1 MVNRE
6 RRDEGPEAEM
16 RDDSGA
22 PAEEPAVPA
31 EELVGED
38 EEGETRE
45 ASETEVLQNELGL
58 LETQLRDMR
67 DRYIRSVADLDNA
80 RKRARQAIADA
91 RRQAA
96 SGVLLEML
104 TLVDDF
110 ERAMETVRP
119 GEDTPAETRAVY
131 EGVELIYRRLMTLLE
146 KRGVRPIE
154 AVGEAFDPNRHEA
167 VAQIRGT
174 GEQKDGTIALEM
186 QKGYMYGDEVLRYS
200 RVGVTVHEQEKG
212 R

>member
-1 MVNRE
+1 
-6 RRDEGPEAEM
+6 M

>member
-1 MVNRE
+1 
-6 RRDEGPEAEM
+6 M

-38 EEGETRE
+38 EEGEARE

-119 GEDTPAETRAVY
+119 GEDTPVETRAVY

-146 KRGVRPIE
+146 KRGVRPID
-154 AVGEAFDPNRHEA
+154 AVGQPFDPNRHEA

-174 GEQKDGTIALEM
+174 EEQKDGTIALEM
-186 QKGYMYGDEVLRYS
+186 QKGYMYGDEVLRHS

>member
-1 MVNRE
+1 MGE
-6 RRDEGPEAEM
+6 E
-16 RDDSGA
+16 SGA
-22 PAEEPAVPA
+22 PGEEQVLPA

-38 EEGETRE
+38 EEGEGRE
-45 ASETEVLQNELGL
+45 ASEVEVLQSELGL

-110 ERAMETVRP
+110 ERALETVQP
-119 GEDTPAETRAVY
+119 GENAPAETRAVY
-131 EGVELIYRRLMTLLE
+131 EGIELIYRRLMTLLE

-154 AVGEAFDPNRHEA
+154 AVGQPFDPNQHEA
-167 VAQIRGT
+167 VAQIPGT
-174 GEQKDGTIALEM
+174 DEQKDGTIALEM

-200 RVGVTVHEQEKG
+200 RVGVTVHDQGKG

>member
-1 MVNRE
+1 MNRE